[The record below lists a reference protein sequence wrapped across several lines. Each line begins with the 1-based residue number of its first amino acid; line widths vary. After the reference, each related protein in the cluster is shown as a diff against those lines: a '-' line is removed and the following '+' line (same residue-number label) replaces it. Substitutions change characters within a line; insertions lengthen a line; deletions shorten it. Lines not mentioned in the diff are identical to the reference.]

1 MEVAGEAG
9 RENCGGGPVG
19 VIARKWAIENARLR
33 KVIGGD
39 PAWSDRLRRICL
51 FLTKE
56 YADRWIFM
64 RELDFI
70 VQDIEVEVE
79 LTGIFGFA
87 FAALELNG
95 DKTLEMAVKEQ
106 QILEDLLKFA
116 Q

>member
-1 MEVAGEAG
+1 
-9 RENCGGGPVG
+9 
-19 VIARKWAIENARLR
+19 
-33 KVIGGD
+33 
-39 PAWSDRLRRICL
+39 
-51 FLTKE
+51 
-56 YADRWIFM
+56 M

-95 DKTLEMAVKEQ
+95 DKTLEMAVNEQ

-116 Q
+116 QCGQKSPNHAGVRTPAS